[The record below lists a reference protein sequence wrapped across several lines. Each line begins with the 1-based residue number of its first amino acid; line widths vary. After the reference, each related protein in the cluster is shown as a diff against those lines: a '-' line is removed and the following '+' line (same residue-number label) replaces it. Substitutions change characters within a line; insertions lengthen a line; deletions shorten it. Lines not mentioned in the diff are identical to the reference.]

1 MLKDG
6 QTTALVIEH
15 TVKKGFEKRYKQW
28 LSEIFEASRK
38 FPGYLG
44 REVFPPDGENK
55 PYVIIVRFAA
65 EGDLQQWLDSA
76 ERRDFI
82 EKMQDAFE
90 IGDKTSVKAGI
101 DVWFTPSDAPNKPPA
116 YKQFLLTAAAIYP
129 LSLFVPALLSPLF
142 KTAPVFENSF
152 VRGLVVTLVLVGLMT
167 YIVMPRLTLWMQGW
181 LFRRATQR
189 VNDQDETTRFY

>member
-1 MLKDG
+1 MLKDD

-15 TVKKGFEKRYKQW
+15 TVKKGYEQRYQHW
-28 LSEIFEASRK
+28 LSEILEASRK

-44 REVFPPDGENK
+44 REVFPPGGENK
-55 PYVIIVRFAA
+55 PYVIIVRFAT
-65 EGDLQQWLDSA
+65 EGDLQQWLGSP
-76 ERRDFI
+76 ERKDFI

-90 IGDKTSVKAGI
+90 VGDKTSVKAGI
-101 DVWFTPSDAPNKPPA
+101 DVWFTPNDAPNKPPA

-129 LSLFVPALLSPLF
+129 LSLFIPQLLSPLF

-167 YIVMPRLTLWMQGW
+167 YIVMPNLTHWLHDW
-181 LFRRATQR
+181 LFRRAAE
-189 VNDQDETTRFY
+189 NK